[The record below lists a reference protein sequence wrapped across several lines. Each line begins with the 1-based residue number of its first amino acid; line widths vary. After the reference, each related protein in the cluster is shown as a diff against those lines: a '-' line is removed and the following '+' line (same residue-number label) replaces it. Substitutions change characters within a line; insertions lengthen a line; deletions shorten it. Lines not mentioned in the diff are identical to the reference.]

1 MNPTAGLKWSAA
13 FFGVFWTVGMAWL
26 RGAYDPGYFV
36 VTAAGGS
43 VAGYIWYLVLAMLI
57 TRRSDIA
64 GK

>member
-1 MNPTAGLKWSAA
+1 
-13 FFGVFWTVGMAWL
+13 MAWL

-36 VTAAGGS
+36 VTAVGGS

-57 TRRSDIA
+57 TRRGDIA